1 MTSVWDATTWTQYAY
16 FGNGGLVSY
25 DNENAICAKV
35 QYANENNLG
44 GFIIWELSGDLM
56 DDLST
61 PLLDVTNTKLN
72 NPDFNCGEPGI
83 YPEESGDVSVVQT
96 PVSTTGSS
104 PTSDSSVSSVS
115 FPTPSTQGSSPGS
128 FPTSSTS
135 DDSNASYLQC
145 GGAGSTFN
153 IADSKSL
160 DLSFGYELHRH
171 SGVSLSDAL
180 SELKSSILESV
191 AGQLGC
197 TGTTSSTG
205 RRLQSINLEASQVFV
220 KAIESSQPD
229 HPENGELFCS
239 LLYQSLQRVLVL
251 TEIVYSSML
260 SPSKFYG
267 YTDSMSFYNRIND
280 S

>member
-1 MTSVWDATTWTQYAY
+1 M
-16 FGNGGLVSY
+16 
-25 DNENAICAKV
+25 
-35 QYANENNLG
+35 
-44 GFIIWELSGDLM
+44 
-56 DDLST
+56 
-61 PLLDVTNTKLN
+61 
-72 NPDFNCGEPGI
+72 
-83 YPEESGDVSVVQT
+83 
-96 PVSTTGSS
+96 
-104 PTSDSSVSSVS
+104 
-115 FPTPSTQGSSPGS
+115 
-128 FPTSSTS
+128 
-135 DDSNASYLQC
+135 
-145 GGAGSTFN
+145 
-153 IADSKSL
+153 
-160 DLSFGYELHRH
+160 
-171 SGVSLSDAL
+171 SDAL

-229 HPENGELFCS
+229 QLENGELFCS

-260 SPSKFYG
+260 SPSKSYG